1 VRYEDVE
8 CAEAPFDDDDDG
20 AVVFKY
26 SPPTTRGVAR
36 GFEVVDDAMMMRMGT
51 DFSLQQ
57 ISGCE
62 K

>member
-36 GFEVVDDAMMMRMGT
+36 GFEVVDDAMMMGLGT
-51 DFSLQQ
+51 DLLIHF
-57 ISGCE
+57 
-62 K
+62 KK